1 MGKKKV
7 IQPQGETPAAAPA
20 DAKAPAPTA
29 VAAPK
34 VSKKMRSLTSGRA
47 YINATYNNTV
57 VSVTDPQ
64 GNVLAWAT
72 AGSLGF
78 NGPKKATP
86 FASSKIVAVIA
97 EKLKAMGVTDLEVFV
112 RGIGGG
118 RDSAIRSLANQG
130 FQLTS
135 LHDVTP
141 MPHNGPKPK
150 KARRV

>member
-7 IQPQGETPAAAPA
+7 AENKPAEGASSEAPAAKP
-20 DAKAPAPTA
+20 
-29 VAAPK
+29 
-34 VSKKMRSLTSGRA
+34 VSKKVRNLDKGRA

-57 VSVTDPQ
+57 VSITDTK

-78 NGPKKATP
+78 AGPKKATP
-86 FASSKIVAVIA
+86 FAASKIVAVVA
-97 EKLKAMGVTDLEVFV
+97 EKLKGMGVNELEVYV
-112 RGIGGG
+112 KGIGGG

-130 FQLTS
+130 FQLTA

-141 MPHNGPKPK
+141 LPHNGPRPVKT
-150 KARRV
+150 RRV

>member
-7 IQPQGETPAAAPA
+7 VQKSKEGAAGEAVSRPA
-20 DAKAPAPTA
+20 
-29 VAAPK
+29 
-34 VSKKMRSLTSGRA
+34 SKKIRNLDKGRA

-57 VSVTDPQ
+57 VSITDVK

-78 NGPKKATP
+78 SGPKKATP
-86 FASSKIVAVIA
+86 FAASKIVAVVA
-97 EKLKAMGVTDLEVFV
+97 EKLKGMGVNELEVFV
-112 RGIGGG
+112 KGIGGG

-141 MPHNGPKPK
+141 LPHNGPRPVKI
-150 KARRV
+150 RRV